1 MNYNLSLREQIAEN
15 IVKIISSLSN
25 PKLRLVTRE
34 PFEPSRV
41 AITDFPACLVQ
52 LDVEDRTTI
61 TMGMGGQGRREGT
74 MVYGIRGYVRGTEID
89 RLRNELINGIE
100 LALDEDRYLGLREA
114 GVIDSQLI
122 HIEVVKRTPPLG
134 EIKLEF
140 QVKYNY
146 LRGNS

>member
-15 IVKIISSLSN
+15 IVTIISQLDN
-25 PKLRLVTRE
+25 PHIRLVTRE

-41 AITDFPACLVQ
+41 AITDFPAVLVQ
-52 LDVEDRTTI
+52 LDVEDRQTI
-61 TMGMGGQGRREGT
+61 TMGMGGSGRREGT
-74 MVYGIRGYVRGTEID
+74 MLYGIRGYVRGTEID
-89 RLRNELINGIE
+89 KLRNELINGLE
-100 LALDEDRYLGLREA
+100 LALDADRYLGLFDQ

-122 HIEVVKRTPPLG
+122 HIEVVKRAPPLG

-146 LRGNS
+146 TRGNS

>member
-15 IVKIISSLSN
+15 IVVTISALDN
-25 PKLRLVTRE
+25 PRIRLVTRE

-41 AITDFPACLVQ
+41 AITDFPAVLVQ
-52 LDVEDRTTI
+52 LDTEERTTI
-61 TMGMGGQGRREGT
+61 TMGMGQVGRREGIMT
-74 MVYGIRGYVRGTEID
+74 YGIRGYVRGTEID
-89 RLRNELINGIE
+89 RLRNELITGIE
-100 LALDEDRYLGLREA
+100 LALDQDRYLGLKES

-122 HIEVVKRTPPLG
+122 KIDVVKRAPPLG
-134 EIKLEF
+134 EILIEF